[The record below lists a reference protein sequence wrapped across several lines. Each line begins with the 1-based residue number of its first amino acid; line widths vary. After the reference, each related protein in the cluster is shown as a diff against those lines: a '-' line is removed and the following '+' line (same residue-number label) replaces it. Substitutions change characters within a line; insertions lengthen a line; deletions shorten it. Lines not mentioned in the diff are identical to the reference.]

1 MAIGSVMRILSHWW
15 ARDAPVISK
24 KHPQTDIFGRLL
36 PYNPTLEEIAARYNV
51 WRIGP
56 EPDAAVARRAAI
68 AALEIREVRS
78 QEISSI
84 DADVEALLAFEKA
97 SAPCVF

>member
-1 MAIGSVMRILSHWW
+1 MAIASVMRILSYWR
-15 ARDAPVISK
+15 ARAAPTISK
-24 KHPQTDIFGRLL
+24 KHPPTDIFGRLL
-36 PYNPTLEEIAARYNV
+36 PYNPALEEIATRYNV

-56 EPDAAVARRAAI
+56 EPDAAVARRATL

-97 SAPCVF
+97 SAPCAF